1 MRFGSL
7 RQPTERLDTPVLEA
21 ENALVHQYADL
32 VRLAYITLP
41 PSLGR
46 HQKVSVSHSVVQRA
60 LPSARLARARSSV
73 PAPRRAAADHA
84 RPEHPYLVTVLRRVL
99 AYDRR
104 PPLWPARLG
113 APRALVPRL
122 PIVLGLRL
130 FPRPG
135 GAEALSLTR
144 SLAGLSAETRA
155 AFVLCSVYGLTDDTV
170 VDVLKAAGAKD
181 AAGAVRDGR
190 AFEADEADAARTL
203 ALSEEFDAC
212 VLQATAT
219 DLLRRRH
226 RARLTLVACLAGL
239 LAGAMLLAQLAPD
252 PAPTPTAPQP
262 VAASGLRAADLTRAP
277 ADQWDNTARIDF
289 TAWPPRGSRL
299 DDEQL
304 LNRALSTWARP
315 GPGTHVVTTAATS
328 PAPPASAPQLLY
340 AGEVDAHAVV
350 LLYDGQRL
358 ARYRE
363 DPRSHSRTQ
372 LSVARVDDADVTTA
386 AAVELSTGRSGAR
399 YLIAPWVA
407 EVQSR
412 DLLRPDVIAQA
423 LDTTEDGV
431 TEPVPFTAGSG
442 TGCDS
447 RPVLQLRSS
456 ARIAERHAF
465 LLAGLGDLSPVHLT
479 YTPLPGHGTPPPR
492 QPREATGPA
501 ALVAWSHQACALA
514 DLRGT
519 GTRAVNAWEFA
530 EQDLPDG
537 GSRAVWTCMRESS
550 WRGPGDVTVTLRVAG
565 DGTKAP
571 ARPVSHVRST
581 ALCSRFGQHIVA
593 GTAWRS
599 PAGRW
604 YALAAGSRA
613 VTGITVSGDVTA
625 KTPARTVA
633 VRTPKRPRFDVS
645 AQLATGE
652 RLDGVTDEK

>member
-7 RQPTERLDTPVLEA
+7 RQRTERLDTPVSEA
-21 ENALVHQYADL
+21 ENALVQQYADL

-41 PSLGR
+41 PSLGGHR
-46 HQKVSVSHSVVQRA
+46 KVTVAHGVVQRA
-60 LPSARLARARSSV
+60 LPSARLARARSV
-73 PAPRRAAADHA
+73 PSPRRPDDDHA
-84 RPEHPYLVTVLRRVL
+84 RPEEPYLVTVLRGVF

-104 PPLWPARLG
+104 PALWPARL
-113 APRALVPRL
+113 APPRALVPRL

-144 SLAGLSAETRA
+144 ALAGLSAETRA
-155 AFVLCSVYGLTDDTV
+155 AFVLCSVYGLPGDAAA
-170 VDVLKAAGAKD
+170 DVLRAAGAKD
-181 AAGAVRDGR
+181 ADGAVRDCR
-190 AFEADEADAARTL
+190 AFEADTVGAVRTL

-212 VLQATAT
+212 VLQATPT

-226 RARLTLVACLAGL
+226 RTRLALVACLAGP

-252 PAPTPTAPQP
+252 PDPVPTTALPA
-262 VAASGLRAADLTRAP
+262 AASGLRAADLTRAG

-289 TAWPPRGSRL
+289 TAWPPCGSRVK
-299 DDEQL
+299 DEEL
-304 LNRALSTWARP
+304 LNRALSTWSRP
-315 GPGTHVVTTAATS
+315 GPATRVVTTAATS
-328 PAPPASAPQLLY
+328 PAPPLSAPQLLY

-358 ARYRE
+358 ARYLE
-363 DPRSHSRTQ
+363 ALHSQGRTR
-372 LSVARVDDADVTTA
+372 LDVARVDDADVTTA
-386 AAVELSTGRSGAR
+386 AAVNLSSGRSGAR

-407 EVQSR
+407 EVQTR
-412 DLLRPDVIAQA
+412 DLLRPDVLATA
-423 LDTTEDGV
+423 LHTNKDGV
-431 TEPVPFTAGSG
+431 TEPVPFTAGRE

-456 ARIAERHAF
+456 PRIAERHAF
-465 LLAGLGDLSPVHLT
+465 LLAGLGDLAPVHLT

-501 ALVAWSHQACALA
+501 ALVAWSHQACSLS
-514 DLRGT
+514 DLRDT
-519 GTRAVNAWEFA
+519 DTRAVNAWEFA
-530 EQDLPDG
+530 ELDLPDG

-565 DGTKAP
+565 DGAKAP
-571 ARPVSHVRST
+571 ARPVSHVPST

-599 PAGRW
+599 PRGNW

-613 VTGITVSGDVTA
+613 VTSLTVTGDVTA
-625 KTPARTVA
+625 KTSARTIA
-633 VRTPKRPRFDVS
+633 VRTPKRPHFEVS
-645 AQLATGE
+645 AQLATGGRME
-652 RLDGVTDEK
+652 GVMDEK